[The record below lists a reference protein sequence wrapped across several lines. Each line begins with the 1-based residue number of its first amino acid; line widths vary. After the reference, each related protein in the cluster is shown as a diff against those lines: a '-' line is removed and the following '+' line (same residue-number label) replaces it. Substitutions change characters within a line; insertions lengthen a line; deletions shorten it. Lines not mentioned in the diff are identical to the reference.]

1 MLLSSL
7 STSKRLV
14 VAVTVLCTAFAALA
28 GTAFAR
34 KAYTLKTATTT
45 TTTTATTTTTT
56 ATAPLT
62 VPTGLFAASSFWNA
76 PLAANA
82 PLDAKSA
89 TYVAKIKDLRSRYT
103 SWINTTA
110 NSAPVYRVP
119 ADQPLVKVTLDKVG
133 TDSQTSSL
141 RDAFAAG
148 VPIPATAVASAGVD
162 QNLTIYQASTDTYWE
177 LWVASKQTD
186 GWHARWGGK
195 LNNISTSEG
204 RYVDPTPRWGSS
216 ASSLPLIGGLM
227 TIDEVF
233 KGSIDH
239 ALAMSLPETRKDVY
253 SWPAQRTDGGTDS
266 VDAIPE
272 GTRFRIPASVNIDG
286 MNLPPLT
293 KMMAKAAQKYGIVV
307 RDRSGSVAFYGED
320 PITLSGNLWNTAFG
334 GLSPSQ
340 LMAAFPWDKLQA
352 LQTQLAVDPI

>member
-7 STSKRLV
+7 STSKRLA

-34 KAYTLKTATTT
+34 KAYTLNTATSTTTTAATTT
-45 TTTTATTTTTT
+45 TAT

-89 TYVAKIKDLRSRYT
+89 TYVAKLKDLRTRFT

-119 ADQPLVKVTLDKVG
+119 ADQPLVKVTLDKTT
-133 TDSQTSSL
+133 TDAQTTAL
-141 RDAFAAG
+141 RNEFAAG
-148 VPIPATAVASAGVD
+148 VPIPATALAGGGVD
-162 QNLTIYQASTDTYWE
+162 KNLTIYQASTDTYWE
-177 LWVASKQTD
+177 LWVATLQAD

-204 RYVDPTPRWGSS
+204 RYVDPNPRWGSS
-216 ASSLPLIGGLM
+216 ATSLPLVGGLM

-239 ALAMSLPETRKDVY
+239 ALAIALPETRKDVY
-253 SWPAQRTDGGTDS
+253 SWPAQRTDGLTDD
-266 VDAIPE
+266 VNAIPE
-272 GTRFRIPASVNIDG
+272 GTRFRIPASVNLDAIS
-286 MNLPPLT
+286 MPPLT
-293 KMMAKAAQKYGIVV
+293 RMMAKAAQKYGIVV
-307 RDRSGSVAFYGED
+307 RDKSGSVAFYGED
-320 PITLSGNLWNTAFG
+320 PVTLSGNLWNTAFG

-340 LMAAFPWDKLQA
+340 LLASFPWDKLQA
-352 LQTQLAVDPI
+352 LQTQLAVDPF